1 MIFLILGQNNKKC
14 TCNATTLDSQ
24 NDNCNTGQQKVRNTI
39 SMDKSFN
46 NGNEIVTLMVFFVN
60 VILIQK
66 INYWKNYLIGIYGIK
81 GKYFK
86 YLSEVF

>member
-14 TCNATTLDSQ
+14 TCNATALDSQ

-46 NGNEIVTLMVFFVN
+46 NGNEIVTLMVFFCKCHFN
-60 VILIQK
+60 IENKLQEKLSYWNLWNKSK
-66 INYWKNYLIGIYGIK
+66 IFQI
-81 GKYFK
+81 F
-86 YLSEVF
+86 V